1 MSILWT
7 VARVN
12 TLHCKVPSLKYVSSF
27 SIKLVALPLRWYFPS
42 FLSTRHKFSTLM
54 SSYVKALKALCPS
67 LTHLA
72 YAAGRVERAVPL
84 TGSGKSPYGGEQHFV
99 AAGNRTKSFVLLV
112 SLIHIATMNAKNP
125 ALSRDICLVSPL
137 KQITHAQSSSSMS

>member
-1 MSILWT
+1 MFHVHPVDCGTSKHT
-7 VARVN
+7 
-12 TLHCKVPSLKYVSSF
+12 SLQSAFFEICFLLNWVHSF
-27 SIKLVALPLRWYFPS
+27 EGGISLP
-42 FLSTRHKFSTLM
+42 LSTRLKFSTLM

-84 TGSGKSPYGGEQHFV
+84 PGSGKSPYGGEQHFV

>member
-1 MSILWT
+1 MSILWI

-27 SIKLVALPLRWYFPS
+27 CIILGALPS
-42 FLSTRHKFSTLM
+42 STRLKFSTLM

-72 YAAGRVERAVPL
+72 YAAGRVERAVPPP
-84 TGSGKSPYGGEQHFV
+84 GSGKSPYGGEQHFV
-99 AAGNRTKSFVLLV
+99 AAGNRTSSFVLLV